1 MKETI
6 LNLKRVYHY
15 GKEYKYSLLIQVICC
30 LFGIAFN
37 VVMPLLSAK
46 MIVNFTDSVFSQAI
60 LMSLVILI
68 ISILNEI
75 KTLIIRKNT
84 QIFRRGTVRNMQMAL
99 GREVLKLDHATLDAN
114 SSGKFIQ
121 RLTN

>member
-1 MKETI
+1 M
-6 LNLKRVYHY
+6 
-15 GKEYKYSLLIQVICC
+15 ICC

-84 QIFRRGTVRNMQMAL
+84 QIFRRGTVRNMQMSL
-99 GREVLKLDHATLDAN
+99 GREVLKLDRATLDAN
-114 SSGKFIQ
+114 YSGKFIQ
-121 RLTN
+121 HI